1 MTKQAQNLKKIGVDV
16 SKKTLDIELDK
27 KHRFSI
33 DNTEKAFIDFLEKL
47 DESLDI
53 IHFVLEATGG
63 YERKFANFLL
73 SQSIAVSVVNPK
85 RVRDYAKALGIL
97 AKTDKIDA
105 GVIRQYADVAKL
117 VLLKKKS
124 KEDKRLISLC
134 KRRKQLLKHQ
144 STEKQ
149 YLETTTDEEV
159 RLSIQDFLDD
169 LAQQINGLDETIQR
183 LMEADDTY
191 NTKKQLVVNVQGI
204 GERTASIILTQLPE
218 LGQLSN
224 NQISALAGLAPFCND
239 SGERKGKKMIWG
251 GRKEVR
257 TALYM
262 PMLCAIQHNKVIKS
276 FYDRLIAKGK
286 IRKVAVIACMR
297 KLLTI
302 LNAMLKNNTPWN
314 PNYAENS

>member
-16 SKKTLDIELDK
+16 SKKTLDIELDE
-27 KHRFSI
+27 KHIFSI
-33 DNTEKAFIDFLEKL
+33 DNNEKAFIHFLEQL
-47 DESLDI
+47 DVPLDG

-63 YERKFANFLL
+63 YEKKFADFLL
-73 SQSIAVSVVNPK
+73 SRSIAVSVVNPK

-105 GVIRQYADVAKL
+105 GVIRQYAGAANL
-117 VLLKKKS
+117 ILLKKKS
-124 KEDKRLISLC
+124 KEDERLMSLC
-134 KRRKQLLKHQ
+134 NRRKQLLKHQ
-144 STEKQ
+144 ATEKQ

-159 RLSIQDFLDD
+159 CHSIQAFLNT
-169 LAQQINGLDETIQR
+169 LEEQIELLDRTIQE
-183 LMEADDTY
+183 LMEADADY
-191 NTKKQLVVNVQGI
+191 SVRKQLVVNVQGI
-204 GERTASIILTQLPE
+204 GERTASTILVQLPE

-224 NQISALAGLAPFCND
+224 KQISALAGVAPFCND
-239 SGERKGKKMIWG
+239 SGDRKGKKMIWG

-262 PMLCAIQHNKVIKS
+262 PMLCAIQHNKTIKA

-297 KLLTI
+297 KMLTI

-314 PNYAENS
+314 PDYAKNI

>member
-16 SKKTLDIELDK
+16 SKKTLDIELDE
-27 KHRFSI
+27 KHIFSI
-33 DNTEKAFIDFLEKL
+33 NNTEKAFIDFLGKL
-47 DESLDI
+47 DEPLDG
-53 IHFVLEATGG
+53 IHFILEATGG
-63 YERKFANFLL
+63 YEKKFADFLL
-73 SQSIAVSVVNPK
+73 TQSIAVSVVNPK

-105 GVIRQYADVAKL
+105 GVIRQYAGVANL
-117 VLLKKKS
+117 ILLKKKS
-124 KEDKRLISLC
+124 KEDERLISLT

-149 YLETTTDEEV
+149 YLETTTDKEV
-159 RLSIQDFLDD
+159 RLSIQAFLDT
-169 LAQQINGLDETIQR
+169 LAEQIESLDRTIQT
-183 LMEADDTY
+183 LMEADANY
-191 NTKKQLVVNVQGI
+191 SARKQLMIDVEGI
-204 GERTASIILTQLPE
+204 GERTASTILVQLPE

-224 NQISALAGLAPFCND
+224 KQISALAGVAPFCND
-239 SGERKGKKMIWG
+239 SGDRKGKKMIWG

-262 PMLCAIQHNKVIKS
+262 PMLCAIQHNKTIKA

-314 PNYAENS
+314 PEYAKNI

>member
-16 SKKTLDIELDK
+16 SKKKLDIELDE
-27 KHRFSI
+27 KHIFCI

-47 DESLDI
+47 DAPLDS

-63 YERKFANFLL
+63 YERKFASFLL

-105 GVIRQYADVAKL
+105 GVIRQYANAANL
-117 VLLKKKS
+117 ILLKKKS
-124 KEDKRLISLC
+124 KEDERLMSLC

-159 RLSIQDFLDD
+159 RHSIQAFLDI
-169 LAQQINGLDETIQR
+169 LAEQIELLDRTIQA
-183 LMEADDTY
+183 LMEADAAY
-191 NTKKQLVVNVQGI
+191 NVRKQLVVDVQGI
-204 GERTASIILTQLPE
+204 GERTASTILVQLPE
-218 LGQLSN
+218 LGQVSN
-224 NQISALAGLAPFCND
+224 KQISALAGIAPFCND

-262 PMLCAIQHNKVIKS
+262 PMLSAIQHNKVIKA

-314 PNYAENS
+314 PDYAKNI

>member
-1 MTKQAQNLKKIGVDV
+1 MTKQVQNLKKIGVDV
-16 SKKTLDIELDK
+16 SKKTLDIELDE
-27 KHRFSI
+27 KHIFSI
-33 DNTEKAFIDFLEKL
+33 DNNEKAFFDFLKILNEPL
-47 DESLDI
+47 DS

-105 GVIRQYADVAKL
+105 GVIRQFAGVAEL

-124 KEDKRLISLC
+124 KSDERLTSLI

-149 YLETTTDEEV
+149 YLETTTDKDV
-159 RLSIQDFLDD
+159 RLSIQDFLDS
-169 LAQQINGLDETIQR
+169 LAEQIESLDRTIQA
-183 LMEADDTY
+183 LMETDKAY
-191 NTKKQLVVNVQGI
+191 NTRKQLIVDVKGI
-204 GERTASIILTQLPE
+204 GERTASTILVQLPE

-224 NQISALAGLAPFCND
+224 KQISALAGVAPFCND

-262 PMLCAIQHNKVIKS
+262 PMLCAIQHNKMIKA

-314 PNYAENS
+314 PDYAKNI